1 MPPLQTGSVQNNSV
15 QMLAA
20 MRDNLRSSENS
31 TTGHLHE
38 RATGLKVMIV
48 GDSISQGREG
58 DFTWRY
64 RIWEWFQSQGVAV
77 DFVGPYTGTVQP
89 DKAAP
94 PSPPAL
100 YGEPQP
106 TGAIKVSGGY
116 AKEEVMAAHPADLML
131 LLLGFNDMGWF
142 YSDSIGTLDSVHTLI
157 NNARAANPKIKFA
170 IANVSQRSF
179 IGGREDLPVSTN
191 IYNSLLRDTIPKWS
205 TTASPIHLVE
215 LEENYNCQPSSCPV
229 GSDGLHPNAMG
240 EYQIAR
246 AFSQTLVKDFRI
258 GSSALSI
265 PNDVPARPLPVPSN
279 FKVFTSPGGVTATW
293 DPVYGAYNYDVRSKI
308 KGGIPNFSSGS
319 VSSNRWDATWPIDGW
334 EYEVQVRASA
344 GDTIK
349 GDWTTTLTAT
359 AHPQTAEAPQN
370 VIVSATTTGFDISW
384 DPPTGSYSDSVIE
397 YNVLYWDKDAE
408 CDFITGAAF
417 TGTSAHINNLV
428 AGHRYFVAVE
438 TWNAAGQGFPA
449 VVRSVIPG
457 AGTPPPPTDLKI
469 IAADQTT
476 VHLTWDSLSAAAGYR
491 LWLRNV
497 NATGSK
503 LEALNYTVEA
513 ACSDQY
519 YLFPGT
525 WNYEWCVSA
534 FNGNAESAKG
544 KCVLA
549 PSPDE
554 DGEAAPTCPPAPQ
567 WCPNGGGV
575 GGGSGG
581 GGSGGGGDSG
591 GSSSGGTTEEP
602 WPVVTNGQCKG
613 PDCKNGQC
621 TGLLCASFGCSGSG
635 CLNGFCTAF
644 GKCTVH
650 GCLGSGCR
658 DGVCVADDCITA
670 GCVGDDCGEDG
681 KCTDDRC
688 IGLGCSGSDCGK
700 DGLCTGPDCWEGTC
714 SGSGCA
720 NGVCS
725 GSKCSSYDGCVGKG
739 CNNGSCKG
747 DDCSSC
753 SGSDCHDGDCTG
765 DNCIGCTGPDCHN
778 GQCTGSNC
786 YGCTGRDCHHG
797 TCRGEHCSS
806 CVGSD
811 CVVSNGKSGYELN
824 WMDGFWKYLFNTPGY
839 SCDNFNQLMFD
850 GCNKLQ
856 PIYDNLPG
864 DDHWD
869 FVGVTQELNSIKAQ
883 MGGAYEQ
890 NIVQKSKKARKK
902 TIARQKPWGASR
914 AIIDEWME
922 LLQTIVLACDLWTS
936 SAIFGPLDST
946 NYRIY
951 SALKNVDANLATT
964 YRYWMTNVR
973 IPEQMK
979 AGSEQ
984 AALLI
989 TSIEE
994 GLNIATTKAIETADG
1009 AARLN
1014 EYREALQ
1021 AIRDRYHLDGT
1032 GNVCKKPINLN
1043 WDRATTGGAPRPPLA
1058 RRDSCPFPITTKDP
1072 ANPTSTSTA
1081 PTKTTTSLSIPTAT
1095 TSSDPIYC
1103 FNEHNDGSY
1112 VPFKVDGAKAAM
1124 EALCY
1129 NGNSLKPGG
1138 PPYTYVYSD
1147 PSGTNVIGSV
1157 QWAPDQS
1164 GCKPEK
1170 EVEMKIHCETS
1181 IEHCFSKCR
1190 NPTEGY
1196 GGAFIENQGFGCI
1209 QWMLYGQKSNTQCS
1223 CNENGCT
1230 PDSPACCANGSCGT
1244 SNALMSTAMKL
1255 ISLDEVDPALSLSL
1269 STKSTEDD

>member
-1 MPPLQTGSVQNNSV
+1 M
-15 QMLAA
+15 
-20 MRDNLRSSENS
+20 
-31 TTGHLHE
+31 
-38 RATGLKVMIV
+38 
-48 GDSISQGREG
+48 
-58 DFTWRY
+58 
-64 RIWEWFQSQGVAV
+64 
-77 DFVGPYTGTVQP
+77 
-89 DKAAP
+89 
-94 PSPPAL
+94 
-100 YGEPQP
+100 
-106 TGAIKVSGGY
+106 
-116 AKEEVMAAHPADLML
+116 
-131 LLLGFNDMGWF
+131 
-142 YSDSIGTLDSVHTLI
+142 
-157 NNARAANPKIKFA
+157 
-170 IANVSQRSF
+170 
-179 IGGREDLPVSTN
+179 
-191 IYNSLLRDTIPKWS
+191 
-205 TTASPIHLVE
+205 
-215 LEENYNCQPSSCPV
+215 
-229 GSDGLHPNAMG
+229 
-240 EYQIAR
+240 
-246 AFSQTLVKDFRI
+246 
-258 GSSALSI
+258 
-265 PNDVPARPLPVPSN
+265 
-279 FKVFTSPGGVTATW
+279 
-293 DPVYGAYNYDVRSKI
+293 
-308 KGGIPNFSSGS
+308 
-319 VSSNRWDATWPIDGW
+319 
-334 EYEVQVRASA
+334 RASA

-384 DPPTGSYSDSVIE
+384 DPPTGSYSDSVIK

-417 TGTSAHINNLV
+417 TGTSAHIENLV

-554 DGEAAPTCPPAPQ
+554 DGGAAPTCPPAPQ
-567 WCPNGGGV
+567 WCPNGGSV

-591 GSSSGGTTEEP
+591 GGSSSSSSSGGTTEEP

-635 CLNGFCTAF
+635 CLNGVCTAF
-644 GKCTVH
+644 GQCTVH

-700 DGLCTGPDCWEGTC
+700 DGICTGPDCWEGTC

-725 GSKCSSYDGCVGKG
+725 GSKCSSYDGCVGKD

-797 TCRGEHCSS
+797 ACRGEHCSS

-811 CVVSNGKSGYELN
+811 CVVSNGKSGCKGEHCTGCTGPGCSCFGL
-824 WMDGFWKYLFNTPGY
+824 GCACSGSGCSGCTGLGCSCTGLFC
-839 SCDNFNQLMFD
+839 SCTGPTCTSCRGLSCMYREAG
-850 GCNKLQ
+850 GCSGGEEGGGG
-856 PIYDNLPG
+856 G
-864 DDHWD
+864 DDD
-869 FVGVTQELNSIKAQ
+869 GSTPTDPSCSIKETA
-883 MGGAYEQ
+883 
-890 NIVQKSKKARKK
+890 
-902 TIARQKPWGASR
+902 TICAEYCTVTTNAAATTTTSCTSTTCMPTVGCSVTGTTTR
-914 AIIDEWME
+914 
-922 LLQTIVLACDLWTS
+922 TITSTS
-936 SAIFGPLDST
+936 SADCPFVTDPVAGENPSDNCRPCAWAFGSVSD
-946 NYRIY
+946 
-951 SALKNVDANLATT
+951 VDMEGNL
-964 YRYWMTNVR
+964 R
-973 IPEQMK
+973 
-979 AGSEQ
+979 
-984 AALLI
+984 
-989 TSIEE
+989 
-994 GLNIATTKAIETADG
+994 
-1009 AARLN
+1009 
-1014 EYREALQ
+1014 
-1021 AIRDRYHLDGT
+1021 IRDGFQPNYAT
-1032 GNVCKKPINLN
+1032 ITA
-1043 WDRATTGGAPRPPLA
+1043 RAVAPTHAGLEKRAPARTYTALGGCRFTPGASVTIPAYKGPQNYVQSAIGGALPASLSMSRWY
-1058 RRDSCPFPITTKDP
+1058 SKTTVDC
-1072 ANPTSTSTA
+1072 A
-1081 PTKTTTSLSIPTAT
+1081 PTITMISDEQVQPFLGNNFRSPT
-1095 TSSDPIYC
+1095 
-1103 FNEHNDGSY
+1103 
-1112 VPFKVDGAKAAM
+1112 
-1124 EALCY
+1124 
-1129 NGNSLKPGG
+1129 
-1138 PPYTYVYSD
+1138 
-1147 PSGTNVIGSV
+1147 
-1157 QWAPDQS
+1157 
-1164 GCKPEK
+1164 
-1170 EVEMKIHCETS
+1170 
-1181 IEHCFSKCR
+1181 IEHCCKYPSDISDKYLR
-1190 NPTEGY
+1190 GTRI
-1196 GGAFIENQGFGCI
+1196 A
-1209 QWMLYGQKSNTQCS
+1209 
-1223 CNENGCT
+1223 
-1230 PDSPACCANGSCGT
+1230 ANGSQM
-1244 SNALMSTAMKL
+1244 N
-1255 ISLDEVDPALSLSL
+1255 
-1269 STKSTEDD
+1269 